1 MKIDKNQSFYESKV
15 NRNDNKYKQT
25 NNSGLKF
32 RKALTTDTVS
42 FSGMRTVIDSTGHL
56 VNKFYLPKHLKAGTI
71 QLVTQKVKKALGV
84 GEYANMSHYELEKEG
99 KETQVRD
106 KESLNPR
113 WTIPTSREDRAY
125 YFQMQNGEKAERVL
139 DSGRIGNLFKAGW
152 TDVADKA
159 RMFNILSDFGDV
171 TVNKAGNML
180 LIFPDSVVDPKSPRK
195 TRNCVNH
202 LGGKLQNITKMMKE
216 FQKAGYRRL
225 VLTPT
230 TSDPMSSHK
239 YWAVNLYQTDKA
251 LGTEKDYDDM
261 VSTANKNGIN
271 IVSDAAFGKTGIAS
285 FQFQDV
291 LLRGKASP
299 YWNYYNVNNLDN
311 DLIDIGVL
319 PEDTEHVKF
328 KFVNNPNNSDYDPKK
343 DTYVQI
349 YDDRLVSDEETKSNK
364 LIMGYQNDNVKRE
377 EQNDLIGAG
386 RAVTPYYFPV
396 NPNELTGGKDKKF
409 NIDNLEFE
417 NYRITKSKYVGFEQ
431 WDGMQDLVKEKFFMD
446 NFDNL
451 DFNLTQGDCDTR
463 QKGCWQVQ
471 DAEIL
476 ASGHATK
483 RVACVIGEDTAV
495 ALHKMNLGGKPEDI
509 LKAMT
514 TGSSPVKSLVETAP
528 NKVDKESI
536 EIVLSGDYKLKDV
549 DVFSNAKDYLTKELM
564 SVPFETLDV
573 AQSLMA
579 VLSSSAISKRASV
592 ECEVGKSRFEV
603 MKGYN
608 DGDHDVE
615 PYQNIDSKDLKSYMA
630 TDEMFTQILVPFAQD
645 VLKSIETDDKKI
657 FDGDDLTILGRYA
670 VRYMAPDIFRFAM
683 YKALNPEIK
692 PTVDEAASGRLYF
705 NLTDEQREGLS
716 LRSLNSFNREKP
728 EYDALNVINS
738 IKSGLENITD
748 GDKKELTDALKARFE
763 KYDEASL
770 KLSSMLIDKAE
781 TGLDWRLD
789 AAKDVS
795 NINLLRTHQETYAN
809 VMDNVTKF
817 WNKFGKAVRS
827 QNTHSYIVGE
837 FTDMGDFVDKNDKS
851 SKYPTDFIAEEEI
864 RKNSRMTS
872 SANYSYLWSL
882 QEMFCRESAYG
893 YLNGNSS
900 KPTEWLM
907 TRFIPQSDWVSN
919 PGYANSDD
927 IRNINQS
934 YTFTENHDKPRILSA
949 MALDLGLF
957 NSKFDNDEDRKKAA
971 KVLNGDFKTETF
983 DKFDFTKLSAKSIAM
998 GYRLNEA
1005 LDTLSTSKQLDAS
1018 LVSDLRKAIGELAK
1032 SEVPQSNEAFGVK
1045 PFNEAIKDVLEK
1057 AESTKDKKEEEKS
1070 EIVNKILQPIIE
1082 PAASKYLRLYKML
1095 LTLPGC
1101 PTDFLGTSM
1110 GLTGWEALCKNPY
1123 QQCRGAIP
1131 DKGKLPDWLKKCLLN
1146 PVQELQKMKQQ
1157 TNLNPLVDGDT
1168 HALPFANDRY
1178 KYNIAKTMDGKKD
1191 VNLAPI
1197 LRYNQEGDVIINV
1210 YSFDGINVDDHL
1222 HSVENHDLELE
1233 ELVIYD
1239 PKRAHDPRFSPFQF
1253 NTDAK
1258 FKLQGD
1264 DENVYVVEYK
1274 NDGKCV
1280 IKKQDGGNIKLSS
1293 GDMNTSIFYMIN

>member
-42 FSGMRTVIDSTGHL
+42 FSGMRTVVDSTGHL

-71 QLVTQKVKKALGV
+71 QLVTQKVKKALGI
-84 GEYANMSHYELEKEG
+84 GGYTNMSHYELEKEG
-99 KETQVRD
+99 EETHTPQTT
-106 KESLNPR
+106 SQNPR

-125 YFQMQNGEKAERVL
+125 YFQMQNEDKTEHVL
-139 DSGRIGNLFKAGW
+139 DSGRIGNLFKEGW
-152 TDVADKA
+152 SSLNEKA

-171 TVNKAGNML
+171 TVNKAGNMT
-180 LIFPDSVVDPKSPRK
+180 LIFPDSVVDSTSPRK

-202 LGGKLQNITKMMKE
+202 LGGKLRNITKMMGE

-251 LGTEKDYDDM
+251 LGSEKDYDDM
-261 VSTANKNGIN
+261 VSKANMNGIN

-349 YDDRLVSDEETKSNK
+349 YDDRLVSKEEADSNK
-364 LIMGYQNDNVKRE
+364 LIMGYQNDSVERKD
-377 EQNDLIGAG
+377 QNDLIGSA
-386 RAVTPYYFPV
+386 RAVIPYYFPV

-451 DFNLTQGDCDTR
+451 DFNLTQGDCETR

-495 ALHKMNLGGKPEDI
+495 ALHKMSLGGKTPEGI

-514 TGSSPVKSLVETAP
+514 TGSSPVKSLVDTAP

-536 EIVLSGDYKLKDV
+536 EKVLSGEYKLKDV
-549 DVFSNAKDYLTKELM
+549 DVFSNAEDYITKELM
-564 SVPFETLDV
+564 AVPFETLDV

-603 MKGYN
+603 MRGYN

-615 PYQNIDSKDLKSYMA
+615 PYQNIDPKDLKSYKA
-630 TDEMFTQILVPFAQD
+630 TDEMFTQILVPFAKD
-645 VLKSIETDDKKI
+645 VLKSIEIKDKKI
-657 FDGDDLTILGRYA
+657 FNDDGDLTILGRYA

-692 PTVDEAASGRLYF
+692 PTADEEASGRLYF

-716 LRSLNSFNREKP
+716 LRNFNNFNRENP
-728 EYDALNVINS
+728 DYDALNVINS
-738 IKSGLENITD
+738 IKSGLKNITD

-763 KYDEASL
+763 KYDETSL
-770 KLSSMLIDKAE
+770 KLATMLVDKAE

-795 NINLLRTHQETYAN
+795 NINLLRTHQETYEN
-809 VMDNVTKF
+809 VMDNVTRFWSKF
-817 WNKFGKAVRS
+817 EKAVHS

-837 FTDMGDFVDKNDKS
+837 FTDMGDFVDDNKEA
-851 SKYPTDFIAEEEI
+851 KYPTDFIAEEEI
-864 RKNSRMTS
+864 RKTSRMTS

-882 QEMFCRESAYG
+882 QEMFCPESAYG
-893 YLNGNSS
+893 GKYGGDQA
-900 KPTEWLM
+900 TWLM
-907 TRFIPQSDWVSN
+907 KRFVPDVSWRSN

-934 YTFTENHDKPRILSA
+934 YTFTENHDKPRILSS

-1005 LDTLSTSKQLDAS
+1005 LDSLAKDHQLDAS
-1018 LVSDLRKAIGELAK
+1018 LVSDLRKTIGELAK

-1057 AESTKDKKEEEKS
+1057 TESTKGKQEEEKL
-1070 EIVNKILQPIIE
+1070 EIINKILKPIIE

-1131 DKGKLPDWLKKCLLN
+1131 DKEKLPEWLKKCLLK
-1146 PVQELQKMKQQ
+1146 PVQELQEMKQQ

-1168 HALPFANDRY
+1168 HVLPFTTGRY
-1178 KYNIAKTMDGKKD
+1178 GYNIAETNDGKK
-1191 VNLAPI
+1191 VKLAPI

-1222 HSVENHDLELE
+1222 HSVENHDLELD

-1239 PKRAHDPRFSPFQF
+1239 PARARDPRFSPFQF

-1280 IKKQDGGNIKLSS
+1280 IKKQGGGKITLSQK
-1293 GDMNTSIFYMIN
+1293 DMNTSIFYMV

>member
-15 NRNDNKYKQT
+15 NRNNNKYKQT

-56 VNKFYLPKHLKAGTI
+56 VNKFYLPKHLKADTI

-84 GEYANMSHYELEKEG
+84 GEYTNMSHYELDG
-99 KETQVRD
+99 NAETHKSD
-106 KESLNPR
+106 ETSR
-113 WTIPTSREDRAY
+113 WTIPTAREDRAY
-125 YFQMQNGEKAERVL
+125 YFQMQNGERII
-139 DSGRIGNLFKAGW
+139 DSGRIGNLFKENW
-152 TDVADKA
+152 QQLREKA
-159 RMFNILSDFGDV
+159 KMFNILSDFGDV

-180 LIFPDSVVDPKSPRK
+180 LIFPDSVVDPQSPHK

-202 LGGKLQNITKMMKE
+202 LGGKLQNITKMMSG
-216 FQKAGYRRL
+216 FQAAGYRRL

-251 LGTEKDYDDM
+251 LGSEKDYDDM
-261 VSTANKNGIN
+261 VSTANMNGIN

-311 DLIDIGVL
+311 GLIDIGVL

-364 LIMGYQNDNVKRE
+364 LIMGYQNDNVKKE

-386 RAVTPYYFPV
+386 RAVIPYYFPV
-396 NPNELTGGKDKKF
+396 NPNELTGGQDKKF

-451 DFNLTQGDCDTR
+451 DFNLTQGDCEAR

-476 ASGHATK
+476 SSGHATK

-495 ALHKMNLGGKPEDI
+495 ALHKMGLSVNKSPKDI
-509 LKAMT
+509 LTTIKADN
-514 TGSSPVKSLVETAP
+514 SSLKSLVETAP
-528 NKVDKESI
+528 NEVDEESI
-536 EIVLSGDYKLKDV
+536 KEVLNGNYKLKDV
-549 DVFSNAKDYLTKELM
+549 DVFSNAKDYITKELM

-579 VLSSSAISKRASV
+579 ILSSSAISKRASV

-692 PTVDEAASGRLYF
+692 PTVDKASGRLYF

-716 LRSLNSFNREKP
+716 LRSLNSFNRENP

-748 GDKKELTDALKARFE
+748 GDKKELTEALKARFE
-763 KYDEASL
+763 KYDETSL

-817 WNKFGKAVRS
+817 WNKFGKAVHS

-864 RKNSRMTS
+864 RKNSKMTS

-900 KPTEWLM
+900 NPTEWLM
-907 TRFIPQSDWVSN
+907 TRFITQSDWVSN

-971 KVLNGDFKTETF
+971 KVLNGDFKSETF
-983 DKFDFTKLSAKSIAM
+983 TNFDFTKLSAKSIAM

-1005 LDTLSTSKQLDAS
+1005 LDS
-1018 LVSDLRKAIGELAK
+1018 LKEDSDLEQPLISGLRKAIGELAK

-1057 AESTKDKKEEEKS
+1057 AESTKGKTEEEKS
-1070 EIVNKILQPIIE
+1070 NIVDKILQQIIK

-1131 DKGKLPDWLKKCLLN
+1131 DKDKLPKWLKDCLLT
-1146 PVQELQKMKQQ
+1146 PVKNLQQMKQQ
-1157 TNLNPLVDGDT
+1157 PELNPLVDGDT
-1168 HALPFANDRY
+1168 HALPFATDRY
-1178 KYNIAKTMDGKKD
+1178 SVNIAKTKDGKD

-1197 LRYNQEGDVIINV
+1197 LRYNQDGDVIINV

-1222 HSVENHDLELE
+1222 NLVQNKNLELE

-1239 PKRAHDPRFSPFQF
+1239 PGKAYDPRFSPFQF

-1280 IKKQDGGNIKLSS
+1280 IKKKGGGNITLNQN
-1293 GDMNTSIFYMIN
+1293 DMNTSIFYMI